1 MFGGIVSPYK
11 QNRYGQKSIHVLFHY
26 IIIKIFPKSILR
38 KLFKTK
44 DIVTFIEDLLFLL
57 ISGTLIV
64 LGIIKLN
71 SGEVR
76 FYLFLGMFFGVLIYS
91 LTISKLYVII
101 LYEFVRICKKIIIF
115 FIQIFFKLLHIFKNI
130 FNYIFKQ
137 IKK

>member
-1 MFGGIVSPYK
+1 MYYFSQEEVFL
-11 QNRYGQKSIHVLFHY
+11 LFFIIG
-26 IIIKIFPKSILR
+26 IIIGLIFDFFKVLR
-38 KLFKTK
+38 KSFKTK

-76 FYLFLGMFFGVLIYS
+76 FYLFLGMFFGILIYS

-115 FIQIFFKLLHIFKNI
+115 FAQIFFKLLQMFKNI

>member
-1 MFGGIVSPYK
+1 MYYFSQEEVFL
-11 QNRYGQKSIHVLFHY
+11 LFFIIG
-26 IIIKIFPKSILR
+26 IIIGLVFDFFKVLR

>member
-1 MFGGIVSPYK
+1 MYYFSQEEVFL
-11 QNRYGQKSIHVLFHY
+11 LFFIIG
-26 IIIKIFPKSILR
+26 IIIGLVFDFFKVLR
-38 KLFKTK
+38 KSFKTK

>member
-1 MFGGIVSPYK
+1 MYYFSQEEVFL
-11 QNRYGQKSIHVLFHY
+11 LFFIIG
-26 IIIKIFPKSILR
+26 IIIGLVFDFFKVLR
-38 KLFKTK
+38 KSFKTK
-44 DIVTFIEDLLFLL
+44 DLITFIEDLLFLL
-57 ISGTLIV
+57 ISGSLIIFGV
-64 LGIIKLN
+64 IKLN
-71 SGEVR
+71 GGEVR
-76 FYLFLGMFFGVLIYS
+76 FYLFLGIFFGILIYS